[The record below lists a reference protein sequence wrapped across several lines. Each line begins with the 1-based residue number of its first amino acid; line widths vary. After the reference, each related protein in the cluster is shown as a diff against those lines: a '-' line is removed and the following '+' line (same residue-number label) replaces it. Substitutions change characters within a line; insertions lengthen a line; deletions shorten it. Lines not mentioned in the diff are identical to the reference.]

1 MKITARVCNGAENI
15 GEAEMLVQK
24 YKDMLSG
31 KSVIRELSEFATARG
46 KEIGYENVF
55 DYSLGNPSVP
65 VPQDLT
71 FNIIYYATTDTQF
84 THGYSPS
91 LGITSVREAVAG
103 SLEKRFGLPYR
114 KEHIFMASGAAGA
127 LAHAFRL
134 VTEPGDE
141 ILTFAPFFPEYHPYV
156 DLTGAV
162 LKVVPP
168 DTDTF
173 QVNIEKFR
181 EMLSPKVMAVLINT
195 PNNPSGVVYSAET
208 LQKLA
213 DILREKSAEYGHDIY
228 LISDEPYREIV
239 FDGAKAPCVSA
250 FYDNT
255 IMCYSFSKA
264 LSLPGERIGYLAVN
278 PNCKDA
284 EVMVNMC
291 GQISRG
297 IGHNCPASLFQLVT
311 SRMLDATADLSVYET
326 NMNIL
331 YKELIDLGFT
341 CVKPGGTFYIFPKAL
356 EEDAKVFCKKALKYD
371 LILVPGD
378 TFGAPGYFRMAYCIE
393 TEKVERSL
401 EALRKFVRK
410 EYGVKKGGKVE

>member
-1 MKITARVCNGAENI
+1 
-15 GEAEMLVQK
+15 MLVQK
-24 YKDMLSG
+24 YRDMLSG
-31 KSVIRELSEFATARG
+31 KSVIRQLSEFATARG
-46 KEIGYENVF
+46 QEIGYENVF

-65 VPQDLT
+65 VSQDLT
-71 FNIIYYATTDTQF
+71 SAIIYYATTDTQLA
-84 THGYSPS
+84 HGYSPS
-91 LGITSVREAVAG
+91 LGITSVREAVAK

-168 DTDTF
+168 DTENF
-173 QVNIEKFR
+173 QVNIGKFR
-181 EMLSPKVMAVLINT
+181 EMLTEKVMAVLVNT

-208 LQKLA
+208 LQSLA
-213 DILREKSAEYGHDIY
+213 DILREKSEEYGHDIY

-239 FDGAKAPCVSA
+239 FDGQEAPCVSA
-250 FYDNT
+250 FYDNS
-255 IMCYSFSKA
+255 IMCYSFSKT

-284 EVMVNMC
+284 EDMVNMC

-297 IGHNCPASLFQLVT
+297 IGHNCPASLFQLVAG
-311 SRMLDATADLSVYET
+311 RMVDQTLDLSVYEV
-326 NMNIL
+326 NRNIL
-331 YKELIDLGFT
+331 YNELTSLGFT

-356 EEDAKVFCKKALKYD
+356 EEDAKVFCEKALKYD

-378 TFGAPGYFRMAYCIE
+378 TFGAPGFFRMAYCME

-401 EALRKFVRK
+401 EALRRFVK
-410 EYGVKKGGKVE
+410 EQYS

>member
-1 MKITARVCNGAENI
+1 
-15 GEAEMLVQK
+15 MLVQK
-24 YKDMLSG
+24 YRDMLSG
-31 KSVIRELSEFATARG
+31 KSVIRQLAEFATERG

-65 VPQDLT
+65 VPQE
-71 FNIIYYATTDTQF
+71 FTDKMIELLNTRESGEL
-84 THGYSPS
+84 HGYSPN
-91 LGITSVREAVAG
+91 LGITSVREAAAA

-114 KEHIFMASGAAGA
+114 KEHVFMASGAAGA

-168 DTDTF
+168 DVESF
-173 QVNIEKFR
+173 QINFDRLE
-181 EMLSPKVMAVLINT
+181 EMLTEKVAAVLLNT
-195 PNNPSGVVYSAET
+195 PNNPSGVVYSGET
-208 LQKLA
+208 LERLA
-213 DILREKSAEYGHDIY
+213 GVLKEKAALYGHDIY

-239 FDGAKAPCVSA
+239 FDSVTAPCVSC

-255 IMCYSFSKA
+255 IMCYSFSKS
-264 LSLPGERIGYLAVN
+264 LSLPGERIGYVAVN
-278 PNCKDA
+278 PRCKYA
-284 EVMVNMC
+284 EEMIAMC
-291 GQISRG
+291 VQISRG
-297 IGHNCPASLFQLVT
+297 IGHNCPPSIIQLAV
-311 SRMLDATADLSVYET
+311 SEVLDKTADMKVYET
-326 NMNIL
+326 NRNLL
-331 YKELIDLGFT
+331 YKELTELGFI

-356 EEDAKVFCKKALKYD
+356 EADAKEFCKKALKYD

-378 TFGAPGYFRMAYCIE
+378 TFGAPGHFRMAYCID

-401 EALRKFVRK
+401 EALRRFVRT
-410 EYGVKKGGKVE
+410 EYGAVM

>member
-1 MKITARVCNGAENI
+1 
-15 GEAEMLVQK
+15 MLVQK
-24 YKDMLSG
+24 YRDMLKQ
-31 KSVIRELSEFATARG
+31 KSVIRQLSEFATARG

-65 VPQDLT
+65 VPKE
-71 FNIIYYATTDTQF
+71 FTDTMIHMLS
-84 THGYSPS
+84 TRESNELHGYSPNP
-91 LGITSVREAVAG
+91 GITSVREAVAA

-168 DTDTF
+168 ETESF
-173 QVNIEKFR
+173 QIHFDKFE
-181 EMLSPKVMAVLINT
+181 EMLTEKVMAVLINT
-195 PNNPSGVVYSAET
+195 PNNPSGVVYSEDT
-208 LQKLA
+208 LKKLA
-213 DILREKSAEYGHDIY
+213 DILRRKSSEYGHDIF

-239 FDGAKAPCVSA
+239 FGGGKAPCVSA

-255 IMCYSFSKA
+255 IMCYSFSKS
-264 LSLPGERIGYLAVN
+264 LSLPGERIGYVAVN
-278 PNCKDA
+278 PRCKYA
-284 EVMVNMC
+284 EEMVNMC
-291 GQISRG
+291 VQISRG
-297 IGHNCPASLFQLVT
+297 TGHNCPPSIIQLAVAQV
-311 SRMLDATADLSVYET
+311 LDKTADLSVYET
-326 NMNIL
+326 NMNLI
-331 YKELIDLGFT
+331 YHELVDLGFT

-356 EEDAKVFCKKALKYD
+356 EEDAKVFCQKALKYD

-378 TFGAPGYFRMAYCIE
+378 TFGAPGFFRMAYCID
-393 TEKVERSL
+393 TEKVKRSFA
-401 EALRKFVRK
+401 ALRRFVK
-410 EYGVKKGGKVE
+410 EEYGNI

>member
-1 MKITARVCNGAENI
+1 MCENEDQ
-15 GEAEMLVQK
+15 GMVKAVKQRKRGNMLVQK
-24 YKDMLSG
+24 YKDMLSE
-31 KSVIRELSEFATARG
+31 KSVIRQLAEFATARG
-46 KEIGYENVF
+46 QEIGYENVF

-65 VPQDLT
+65 VPKDLT
-71 FNIIYYATTDTQF
+71 FNIIYYATVDTMA
-84 THGYSPS
+84 THGYSPNP
-91 LGITSVREAVAG
+91 GITSVREAVAE

-168 DTDTF
+168 DTENF
-173 QVNIEKFR
+173 QVNLDKFR
-181 EMLSPKVMAVLINT
+181 EMLTDKVMAVLINT

-208 LQKLA
+208 LQKLS
-213 DILREKSAEYGHDIY
+213 DIMREKSAEYGHDIY

-239 FDGAKAPCVSA
+239 FGGAEAPCASA

-255 IMCYSFSKA
+255 IMCYSFSKS

-278 PNCKDA
+278 PRCKDA

-291 GQISRG
+291 VQISRG
-297 IGHNCPASLFQLVT
+297 IGHNCPPSLFQLVV
-311 SRMLDATADLSVYET
+311 SQMLDQTADLSVYET
-326 NMNIL
+326 NMEIL
-331 YKELIDLGFT
+331 YKELTDLGFT

-356 EEDAKVFCKKALKYD
+356 EEDAKIFCQKALKYD
-371 LILVPGD
+371 LVLVPGD
-378 TFGAPGYFRMAYCIE
+378 TFGAPGYFRMAYCID

-401 EALRKFVRK
+401 EAIRRFVKEEYRK
-410 EYGVKKGGKVE
+410 

>member
-1 MKITARVCNGAENI
+1 
-15 GEAEMLVQK
+15 MLVQK

-31 KSVIRELSEFATARG
+31 KSVIRQLSEFATARG
-46 KEIGYENVF
+46 QEIGYENVF

-71 FNIIYYATTDTQF
+71 FNILYYATTDTQA

-91 LGITSVREAVAG
+91 LGITSVREAVAK

-141 ILTFAPFFPEYHPYV
+141 VLTFAPFFPEYHPYV

-168 DTDTF
+168 DTEKF
-173 QVNIEKFR
+173 QININKFR
-181 EMLSPKVMAVLINT
+181 EMLTEKVMAVLINT
-195 PNNPSGVVYSAET
+195 PNNPSGVVYSAKT
-208 LQKLA
+208 LKKLG
-213 DILREKSAEYGHDIY
+213 DILREKSAQYGHDIY

-239 FDGAKAPCVSA
+239 FSGVEAPCVSA

-284 EVMVNMC
+284 ELMVNMC

-297 IGHNCPASLFQLVT
+297 IGHNCPPSLFQLVT
-311 SRMLDATADLSVYET
+311 SQMLDRTADLSVYET

-331 YKELIDLGFT
+331 YKELKELGFS

-356 EEDAKVFCKKALKYD
+356 EEDAKIFCQKALKYD

-401 EALRKFVRK
+401 EALRRFVRE
-410 EYGVKKGGKVE
+410 EYN